1 MACPI
6 AWLRW
11 EAAARNAAD
20 DVADLLTTAG
30 KFVEFEPDR
39 SAVSKVHKF
48 DRGIWKCVAD
58 RNKERTGRQI

>member
-20 DVADLLTTAG
+20 NVADLLTTAG
-30 KFVEFEPDR
+30 KFVEFKRDR
-39 SAVSKVHKF
+39 RAVSEIHQF
-48 DRGIWKCVAD
+48 NRGIRKCLSD
-58 RNKERTGRQI
+58 RHKEGAGRQI